1 MKAFTVAVAL
11 MTLCSVARAQES
23 SPEVEA
29 AWIQLS
35 DEHIECAELYRIVG
49 ICMESA
55 DDKSLSEQAMTIQGA
70 MLERATT
77 LTAKAKMKFE
87 TINARVTLAQ
97 QSLAGEIGKD
107 CRNLSILLA
116 KHGKACRDLY
126 ENPAEREIEVIRDQL
141 KPNYRTAPEAK

>member
-1 MKAFTVAVAL
+1 MRVLAVAIASIA
-11 MTLCSVARAQES
+11 LCAAALAQES

-55 DDKSLSEQAMTIQGA
+55 DDKSVSERAMAMHSA

-87 TINARVTLAQ
+87 TVDARETLAQ
-97 QSLAGEIGKD
+97 DSLAAEIGKD
-107 CRNLSILLA
+107 CRNRSIILA
-116 KHGKACRDLY
+116 KHGKTCRNLY
-126 ENPAEREIEVIRDQL
+126 ENPAAREIEVIREQL
-141 KPNYRTAPEAK
+141 KPQ